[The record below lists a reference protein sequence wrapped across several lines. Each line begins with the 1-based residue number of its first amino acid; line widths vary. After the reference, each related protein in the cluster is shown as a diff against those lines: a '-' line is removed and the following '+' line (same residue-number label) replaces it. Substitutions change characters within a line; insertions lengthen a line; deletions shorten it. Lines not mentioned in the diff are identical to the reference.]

1 MCPDPVATYAQPAGS
16 QENRREL
23 LKIVVATS
31 LVTGLETF
39 DFTVFGF
46 FAVMI
51 GDQFFPATDPMTS
64 LLLAVGTFGVG
75 FFMRPLGATVIG
87 AYADCVGRRA
97 AMMRTSWMTALGTAV
112 IGLCPSFATIGVTAP
127 LIVIAG
133 RSLQGF
139 ALGGDIGV
147 AATFVMEAGPVS
159 RRGYQ
164 VSWQLASQ
172 GAAALMGASL
182 GVLLTSTMSPAALAS
197 WGWRIP
203 FLIGLLIAPVGFYV
217 RRRLRDDPIPAATAR
232 TSGTPLVELCRGH
245 GTTILLA
252 MLMMMGQSVPVYAI
266 VYYMPSYVTRVM
278 HMPAIT
284 GFLTS
289 ALSALLLVVIPPL
302 SGRLTDRLPRRKPL
316 ALFASGCTALLVYPV
331 FLMITRASSA
341 LPILFGVGLI
351 SVVVALGAGVV
362 TLLVLEAFPA
372 RVRASGVA
380 ISHALHVAL
389 FGGTAQ
395 FIVTG
400 LIRWTGNPMSA
411 AWYVAPACA
420 VSFCALMLFK
430 ERHVE
435 TRTGTRALTT
445 IFAPAIRRGRAKPEP
460 KPPYRPKLENPAVPS
475 RKPAGRRA

>member
-1 MCPDPVATYAQPAGS
+1 MFTLPVATCDQPSGN
-16 QENRREL
+16 QENPREL
-23 LKIVVATS
+23 LKTVVAAS
-31 LVTGLETF
+31 LVTGLEMF

-51 GDQFFPATDPMTS
+51 GDQFFPAKDPMTS
-64 LLLAVGTFGVG
+64 LLWAVGTFGIG
-75 FFMRPLGATVIG
+75 FFMRPLGAMVIG
-87 AYADCVGRRA
+87 AYADRVGRRA
-97 AMMRTSWMTALGTAV
+97 AMTRTSWMMALGTAAL
-112 IGLCPSFATIGVTAP
+112 GLCPSFASIGVIAP

-139 ALGGDIGV
+139 AVGGDIGV

-159 RRGYQ
+159 RRGYL

-172 GAAALMGASL
+172 GAAALLGATL
-182 GVLLTSTMSPAALAS
+182 GVLLTSTVSPAALAS

-203 FLIGLLIAPVGFYV
+203 FLIGLLIAPVGLYV
-217 RRRLRDDPIPAATAR
+217 RRRLREDPIPAAAR
-232 TSGTPLVELCRGH
+232 NAGTPLAELCRAH

-252 MLMMMGQSVPVYAI
+252 MLMMMGQTIPVYAI

-284 GFLTS
+284 GFLAS

-302 SGRLTDRLPRRKPL
+302 SGRLIDRLPRRKPL
-316 ALFASGCTALLVYPV
+316 ALLASGCTAFLVYPV
-331 FLMITRASSA
+331 FLMITRATSA
-341 LPILFGVGLI
+341 LPILCGVGLI
-351 SVVVALGAGVV
+351 STTVALGAGAVA
-362 TLLVLEAFPA
+362 LLVLEALPA
-372 RVRASGVA
+372 RVRASGMAV
-380 ISHALHVAL
+380 SHALHVAL

-400 LIRWTGNPMSA
+400 LIRWTGDPMSA

-430 ERHVE
+430 EQRFE
-435 TRTGTRALTT
+435 T
-445 IFAPAIRRGRAKPEP
+445 
-460 KPPYRPKLENPAVPS
+460 
-475 RKPAGRRA
+475 

>member
-1 MCPDPVATYAQPAGS
+1 MRTTPLAMNAQPDGNR
-16 QENRREL
+16 QNRREI

-31 LVTGLETF
+31 LVTALEMF

-64 LLLAVGTFGVG
+64 LLLAVATFGVG
-75 FFMRPLGATVIG
+75 FLMRPFGAMMIG
-87 AYADCVGRRA
+87 AYADRVGRRA
-97 AMMRTSWMTALGTAV
+97 AMTRTTWMMALGTATV
-112 IGLCPSFATIGVTAP
+112 GLCPSFATIGVMAP

-159 RRGYQ
+159 RRGSR
-164 VSWQLASQ
+164 VNWQLTSQ
-172 GAAALMGASL
+172 GVAALLGASL
-182 GVLLTSTMSPAALAS
+182 GVLLTSTIPPVALAS

-217 RRRLRDDPIPAATAR
+217 RRRLGEYPGPATAAGNAR
-232 TSGTPLVELCRGH
+232 TPIAELYREH
-245 GTTILLA
+245 GSTIFLA
-252 MLMMMGQSVPVYAI
+252 MLMMMGQTIPVYAI

-284 GFLTS
+284 GFQAS

-302 SGRLTDRLPRRKPL
+302 SGRLVDRLPRRKPL
-316 ALFASGCTALLVYPV
+316 ALLSSGCTALLVYPV
-331 FLMITRASSA
+331 FLLITRANSA
-341 LPILFGVGLI
+341 LPILCGVGFI
-351 SVVVALGAGVV
+351 SAMVALGAGAVA
-362 TLLVLEAFPA
+362 LLLLEALPA
-372 RVRASGVA
+372 RVRASGIA
-380 ISHALHVAL
+380 IAHALHVAL

-400 LIRWTGNPMSA
+400 LVKWTGNPMSA
-411 AWYVAPACA
+411 AWYVALACL
-420 VSFCALMLFK
+420 VSFCAVILFK
-430 ERHVE
+430 EQ
-435 TRTGTRALTT
+435 G
-445 IFAPAIRRGRAKPEP
+445 PQKSEP
-460 KPPYRPKLENPAVPS
+460 RLS
-475 RKPAGRRA
+475 RD